1 MRATLRVKL
10 ALASTILFI
19 VMAILLVS
27 GIYYLTARST
37 TGSTEPRSRAEQALD
52 LPAGTLLRNRPPADL
67 DILPI
72 IPPRRSTLRQ
82 VAAGVQTQTRS
93 QLLTTL
99 VAFSVGLLL
108 AMAVLSFFVGW
119 FVAGR
124 TLRPLRQITERA
136 RSLSETNL
144 HERIGLEG
152 PRDELRELADTFDQM
167 LARLDVAFSGQ
178 RLFVANASHE
188 LRTPLTR
195 IRTKLDVTLADPHP
209 TKEDLDEM
217 ASTIRDAV
225 DRSSRLIDSLL
236 TLARSEGPL
245 RQELVALDR
254 LARALIDEA
263 DAKAKQRRITVTAAI
278 SPSTLL
284 GDPVLLEHLMR
295 NLVENALTHNVE
307 DGWVDL
313 EVRTEG
319 DLAVVHVSNGGAEV
333 QTSAIEVLFL
343 PLRRGEGD
351 RLPPSSGG
359 FGLGLAIVKA
369 VAQAHGGRVT
379 AEPRPGGGLS
389 IDVRLPTRSV
399 SAAELREQNLSS
411 AANEQHAIPG

>member
-1 MRATLRVKL
+1 
-10 ALASTILFI
+10 
-19 VMAILLVS
+19 
-27 GIYYLTARST
+27 
-37 TGSTEPRSRAEQALD
+37 
-52 LPAGTLLRNRPPADL
+52 
-67 DILPI
+67 
-72 IPPRRSTLRQ
+72 
-82 VAAGVQTQTRS
+82 
-93 QLLTTL
+93 
-99 VAFSVGLLL
+99 
-108 AMAVLSFFVGW
+108 
-119 FVAGR
+119 
-124 TLRPLRQITERA
+124 
-136 RSLSETNL
+136 
-144 HERIGLEG
+144 
-152 PRDELRELADTFDQM
+152 
-167 LARLDVAFSGQ
+167 
-178 RLFVANASHE
+178 
-188 LRTPLTR
+188 
-195 IRTKLDVTLADPHP
+195 
-209 TKEDLDEM
+209 M

-369 VAQAHGGRVT
+369 VAQGHGGRVT